1 MVLDGRGVLQFG
13 FFGDA
18 DELLDVVPLAF
29 EKGSVVWDWV
39 IGVVGRGD
47 S

>member
-13 FFGDA
+13 FLGDA

-29 EKGSVVWDWV
+29 EQCGVVWNWV
-39 IGVVGRGD
+39 IGIVGRGD